1 MQGFLQQ
8 FHLFIHFVL
17 VILTV
22 LSILYT
28 KESVYKLDHKECYF
42 NYLWCIIGTYC
53 FVLCAYIFMI
63 YRTIDSNLSV
73 IKDNLH
79 FCIIMFVLA
88 LVNLYCFMI
97 IVWVVDTTYS
107 SPFYSNFTKWSLH
120 IDDNVENKVFYRI
133 GEGVVKFYSVIL
145 LVLGFSILSYI
156 LGDRSCKRTWCEII
170 NYKDDSSKDD
180 SGEDDFAED
189 YFGEEDKKGTGH
201 NIVMSTPASISFQL

>member
-17 VILTV
+17 VILTI

-28 KESVYKLDHKECYF
+28 KESVYELDHKVCYF
-42 NYLWCIIGTYC
+42 TYLWCIIGTYS

-73 IKDNLH
+73 IKDNLDL
-79 FCIIMFVLA
+79 CIIMFVLA

-97 IVWVVDTTYS
+97 IVWVVDTTHS
-107 SPFYSNFTKWSLH
+107 FPFYSNFSSWSIYL
-120 IDDNVENKVFYRI
+120 DENVENKVFYRI

-145 LVLGFSILSYI
+145 LALGFTLPIYMMCCGI
-156 LGDRSCKRTWCEII
+156 M
-170 NYKDDSSKDD
+170 NYEDDSSEDD
-180 SGEDDFAED
+180 SSEDHFAED
-189 YFGEEDKKGTGH
+189 YFQEEDNKRTGH
-201 NIVMSTPASISFQL
+201 YRVMSTPASISSQL

>member
-17 VILTV
+17 VILTI

-28 KESVYKLDHKECYF
+28 EESIYELDHKVCYF
-42 NYLWCIIGTYC
+42 TYLWCIIGTYS

-97 IVWVVDTTYS
+97 IVWVVDTTHS
-107 SPFYSNFTKWSLH
+107 FVFYSNFSKWSIYL
-120 IDDNVENKVFYRI
+120 DENVENKVFYRI

-145 LVLGFSILSYI
+145 FALGFIFPIYI
-156 LGDRSCKRTWCEII
+156 MGDGTRKRICCGIM
-170 NYKDDSSKDD
+170 NFDYDSSEDD
-180 SGEDDFAED
+180 SGEHHFAED
-189 YFGEEDKKGTGH
+189 YFREEDKKVPV
-201 NIVMSTPASISFQL
+201 II